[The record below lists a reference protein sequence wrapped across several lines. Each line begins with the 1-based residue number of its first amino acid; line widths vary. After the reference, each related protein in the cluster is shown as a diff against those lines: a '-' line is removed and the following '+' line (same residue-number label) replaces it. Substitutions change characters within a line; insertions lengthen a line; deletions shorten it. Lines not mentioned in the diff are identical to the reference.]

1 MPIAYTPPT
10 PPFPVEFWQTNTS
23 PDIAKCLSNKITPW
37 LRTTALQCIHSGY
50 KNNPLI
56 TETRLC
62 TTSANTWPIDFHYH
76 SGKKKKK
83 VKVLTT
89 VCWLYMICYPPLLLE
104 LLSYFSPLYSLCSN
118 HTCLFTILQ
127 IHQQNSHLKV
137 RPPFPSAYSFCSMIS
152 TWLLTPSG
160 LKFFA

>member
-1 MPIAYTPPT
+1 MPIAHTPPT

-83 VKVLTT
+83 SQSPYHSVLALHDLLPTITPWTPVLFLTPVLT
-89 VCWLYMICYPPLLLE
+89 LLQ
-104 LLSYFSPLYSLCSN
+104 SYLPLYYSSNTPTKLSSQSPATFPLCLQF
-118 HTCLFTILQ
+118 LFHD
-127 IHQQNSHLKV
+127 IHLASYTF
-137 RPPFPSAYSFCSMIS
+137 RP
-152 TWLLTPSG
+152 
-160 LKFFA
+160 